1 MSFFFFLFAIYYS
14 PVSSAKHLI
23 YQHNIF
29 IFWPRRSG
37 CVWSP
42 LLESLPKTGFCSKSS
57 VWWDWLH
64 LGVRALWL
72 ASASPPD
79 SFFAFSYPSANL
91 PKLLQTRSSLAT
103 MLGSSCTAHARVPC
117 LLHQNYSWFE
127 KCLGPP
133 ELLILG
139 LKWRIRFCFS
149 LPFPA
154 ERTCLTTHHVDIQ
167 NIQVFHQCN
176 SFLSHQWNSFRHG

>member
-29 IFWPRRSG
+29 IFWPRCSG

-79 SFFAFSYPSANL
+79 SFFPSPTPLQIYLSYSKLDRPL
-91 PKLLQTRSSLAT
+91 PQCWEAVALLMPEFHAYSIKITH
-103 MLGSSCTAHARVPC
+103 GSKNVWA
-117 LLHQNYSWFE
+117 LL
-127 KCLGPP
+127 
-133 ELLILG
+133 
-139 LKWRIRFCFS
+139 
-149 LPFPA
+149 
-154 ERTCLTTHHVDIQ
+154 
-167 NIQVFHQCN
+167 N
-176 SFLSHQWNSFRHG
+176 S